1 MSCPLCRHDEN
12 HVIRSRERDGEVHR
26 LRQCDRCG
34 HRWQTIELPATDV
47 ERIKRIEAAWAG
59 LSESIGAA

>member
-1 MSCPLCRHDEN
+1 MTCPLCRHDEN
-12 HVIRSRERDGEVHR
+12 RVIRSRERNGEVHR

-34 HRWQTIELPATDV
+34 HRWQTVELPAADV
-47 ERIKRIEAAWAG
+47 ERIRRIEAAWAG